1 MGIRLRKGWLIG
13 TAAAVVLGLGSAG
26 AYLLTSGDEAGTGK
40 QATTTVKRGTVAAA
54 VAASG
59 TLQPA
64 QTRGLAFSMD
74 GTVTEVRVRAGDQ
87 VTAGQVLARIDD
99 TDATERVSSA
109 QDALDAAEESLDA
122 AEEAASESSSSSA
135 GGCVA
140 VAAYAS
146 PSPSSS
152 ASPTPSASASRTSP
166 PARGS
171 TGQSAAPAAPTTG
184 SGGRTNGTGG
194 TTGTGGNN
202 CANSG
207 GANGN
212 AGGAN
217 GGANGGASGGG
228 TDRILGAQQQV
239 NNARLQLENAEQDL
253 TGTTIKA
260 PIAGKVLSVA
270 GAVGSRASASGSGFI
285 VLGDVV
291 DMQVKASFP
300 EADASGLK
308 VGQKATVTLA
318 DRPDDP
324 LLAKVTQ
331 VDPIGTADGQMVRF
345 GALLAFDKVPGDVLS
360 GQSANVRVEIQSVD
374 DVLFVPAG
382 AVHGSTVKV
391 VRAGATEERQVEV
404 GLRGDQYAEIRA
416 GLTEG
421 EEVATSW

>member
-1 MGIRLRKGWLIG
+1 MGMRQCLRKGWLVG
-13 TAAAVVLGLGSAG
+13 AAAAVVLALGSAG
-26 AYLLTSGDEAGTGK
+26 AYLLTGGDEAGTGK
-40 QATTTVKRGTVAAA
+40 QATTRVNRGTVAAA

-64 QTRGLAFSMD
+64 QTRGLAFSME
-74 GTVTEVRVRAGDQ
+74 GTVTEIRVRAGDQ
-87 VTAGQVLARIDD
+87 VTAGQALARIDD
-99 TDATERVSSA
+99 TDAKEKVSSA

-122 AEEAASESSSSSA
+122 AEEAESASTSSSA
-135 GGCVA
+135 AGCVA
-140 VAAYAS
+140 AAAYTS

-152 ASPTPSASASRTSP
+152 ASPSPSASASRTSP
-166 PARGS
+166 PAGGSPGQS
-171 TGQSAAPAAPTTG
+171 TGPAAPTTG
-184 SGGRTNGTGG
+184 SGGRTNGTRG
-194 TTGTGGNN
+194 TTGGGANTNGN

-207 GANGN
+207 GAN
-212 AGGAN
+212 AGGGPN
-217 GGANGGASGGG
+217 GGGG

-239 NNARLQLENAEQDL
+239 NNAKLQLENAEQDL
-253 TGTTIKA
+253 AGTTIKA

-270 GAVGSRASASGSGFI
+270 GAVGSRATASGSGFI
-285 VLGDVV
+285 VLGDVA

-318 DRPDDP
+318 DRPDET
-324 LLAKVTQ
+324 LAAKVTQ

-360 GQSANVRVEIQSVD
+360 GQSANVRVEIESVSN
-374 DVLFVPAG
+374 VLYVPAG

-391 VRAGATEERQVEV
+391 VRGAATEERQVEV

>member
-1 MGIRLRKGWLIG
+1 MGIRLRKSWLIG
-13 TAAAVVLGLGSAG
+13 AAAAVVLALGSTG
-26 AYLLTSGDEAGTGK
+26 AYLLTGGDEAGAGK

-64 QTRGLAFSMD
+64 QTRGLAFSME

-99 TDATERVSSA
+99 TDAKEKVSSA

-122 AEEAASESSSSSA
+122 AEEAESASTSSSA
-135 GGCVA
+135 AGCVA
-140 VAAYAS
+140 AAAYAS

-152 ASPTPSASASRTSP
+152 ASPSPSASASRTSP
-166 PARGS
+166 P
-171 TGQSAAPAAPTTG
+171 TAPAAPTTG
-184 SGGRTNGTGG
+184 STGRTNGPTGG
-194 TTGTGGNN
+194 PITGGN

-207 GANGN
+207 GTNG
-212 AGGAN
+212 GGAN
-217 GGANGGASGGG
+217 AGGG
-228 TDRILGAQQQV
+228 TDRVLGAQQQV
-239 NNARLQLENAEQDL
+239 NNAKLQLENAEQDL
-253 TGTTIKA
+253 AGTTIKA

-270 GAVGSRASASGSGFI
+270 GAVGSRATANGSGFI
-285 VLGDVV
+285 VLGDVA

-318 DRPDDP
+318 DRPDET
-324 LLAKVTQ
+324 LAAKVTQ
-331 VDPIGTADGQMVRF
+331 VDPIGTVDGQMVRF

-360 GQSANVRVEIQSVD
+360 GQSANVRVEIDSVT
-374 DVLFVPAG
+374 DVLYVPTG

-391 VRAGATEERQVEV
+391 VRGAATEERQVEV
-404 GLRGDQYAEIRA
+404 GLRGDQYAEIRS
-416 GLTEG
+416 GLAEG